1 MELIVKLIISYLLGS
16 ISGSML
22 MGKLRGTDIREMG
35 SGNAGATNAFRTM
48 GTTFALVVVFID
60 VLKGF
65 IAVKF
70 VPTLQLGS
78 ILITNTIDI
87 ELLHIIC
94 GIGAVL
100 GHVYPLYYG
109 FKGGKGAGTM
119 VGVLVAL
126 FPTFLIIGFLT
137 WLLVFVFS
145 GYVGLSTMIAGIIL
159 PICTLFF
166 YFNGIYSPFG
176 GFSILVAI
184 FIIFTHR
191 SNINRMI
198 MGTENRFKKVM
209 VFRKKSD

>member
-22 MGKLRGTDIREMG
+22 MGKLKGTDIREMG

-48 GTTFALVVVFID
+48 GTTFTLGVVFID

-70 VPTLQLGS
+70 LPSLQLGS
-78 ILITNTIDI
+78 ILVTNTIDI

-109 FKGGKGAGTM
+109 FRGGKGAGTM
-119 VGVLVAL
+119 IGVLVAL
-126 FPTFLIIGFLT
+126 FPTFLIFCFLT

-145 GYVGLSTMIAGIIL
+145 GYVGFSTMIAGITL

-166 YFNGIYSPFG
+166 YSKGIDSPFG
-176 GFSILVAI
+176 FFSVIIAV
-184 FIIFTHR
+184 FIIYTHR
-191 SNINRMI
+191 SYIYRMRN
-198 MGTENRFKKVM
+198 GNENRFEKIM
-209 VFRKKSD
+209 IFRKNT

>member
-1 MELIVKLIISYLLGS
+1 
-16 ISGSML
+16 ML
-22 MGKLRGTDIREMG
+22 MGKLKGADIREMG

-48 GTTFALVVVFID
+48 GTTFALGVVFID

-70 VPTLQLGS
+70 LPTLQLGS
-78 ILITNTIDI
+78 ILVTNTIDI

-94 GIGAVL
+94 GIGVVL

-109 FKGGKGAGTM
+109 FRGGKGAGTM
-119 VGVLVAL
+119 IGVLVAL
-126 FPTFLIIGFLT
+126 FPTFLIICFLT

-145 GYVGLSTMIAGIIL
+145 GYVGFSTMIAGITL

-166 YFNGIYSPFG
+166 YSNGIYSPFG

-191 SNINRMI
+191 SNINRMM

-209 VFRKKSD
+209 IFRKKSD